1 MIDRPRPCPGEK
13 MLVMRM
19 LTRNLFAV
27 ANLLVVVLTLHCVL
41 FSLVCRSRIDSKT
54 WLQFYVIFDPK
65 CERLNKCRRANGLL
79 RACVLV
85 NDVEQFLSSNT
96 AAGTWH
102 IRIIVR

>member
-1 MIDRPRPCPGEK
+1 MIDHASALAKK

-41 FSLVCRSRIDSKT
+41 FSLVCRWRIDRKT

-65 CERLNKCRRANGLL
+65 VRTTKQMSTCKRTVKSL
-79 RACVLV
+79 RVS
-85 NDVEQFLSSNT
+85 E
-96 AAGTWH
+96 
-102 IRIIVR
+102 